1 MTKKNQP
8 DESTI
13 KLLIAFILAFIPIY
27 KIIYVKKITE
37 GGTGSRHHAKA
48 VGDADYHLPLFSL
61 KVNTLDHE
69 KNSHGLF
76 FL

>member
-1 MTKKNQP
+1 M
-8 DESTI
+8 
-13 KLLIAFILAFIPIY
+13 
-27 KIIYVKKITE
+27 KITE

-76 FL
+76 FYKLNGALYN

>member
-1 MTKKNQP
+1 M
-8 DESTI
+8 
-13 KLLIAFILAFIPIY
+13 FILRAY
-27 KIIYVKKITE
+27 MKITE